1 MKLNKKLIWDRTQH
15 AAGVIWR
22 VDAVQSLALTWLI
35 RVGGPS
41 GIAGVAIL
49 IGDALNGG
57 V

>member
-1 MKLNKKLIWDRTQH
+1 MKVNKKAVFDGAKRY
-15 AAGVIWR
+15 ARVIW
-22 VDAVQSLALTWLI
+22 AVPAVKSLALTWLI
-35 RVGGPS
+35 RVGVPS